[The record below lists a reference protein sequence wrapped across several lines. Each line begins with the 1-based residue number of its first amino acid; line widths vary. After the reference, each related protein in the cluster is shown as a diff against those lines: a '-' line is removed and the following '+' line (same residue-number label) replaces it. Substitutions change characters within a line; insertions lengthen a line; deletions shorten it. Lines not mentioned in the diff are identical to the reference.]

1 MTKYRGHRSVHRGL
15 HALHRFGL
23 RPARRRGRVSGLDL
37 IVLDVTIAGLFWAW
51 GADEDVLA
59 HLIKKTLYVGFF
71 AFLIGN
77 SNLLASG
84 CSHGMLEPAARAG
97 AVATKRPATAT
108 TATILVRSRAV
119 PGIMSSL
126 PRICA

>member
-1 MTKYRGHRSVHRGL
+1 
-15 HALHRFGL
+15 
-23 RPARRRGRVSGLDL
+23 
-37 IVLDVTIAGLFWAW
+37 
-51 GADEDVLA
+51 
-59 HLIKKTLYVGFF
+59 
-71 AFLIGN
+71 
-77 SNLLASG
+77 
-84 CSHGMLEPAARAG
+84 MLEPAARAG